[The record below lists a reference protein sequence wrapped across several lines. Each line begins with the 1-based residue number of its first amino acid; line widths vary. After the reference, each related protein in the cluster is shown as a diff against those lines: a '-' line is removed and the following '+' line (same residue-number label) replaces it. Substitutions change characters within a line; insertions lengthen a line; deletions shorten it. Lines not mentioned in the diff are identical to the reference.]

1 MISARH
7 RWLGF
12 GTGPEKRQMGQELGL
27 LTKQRMLSTGGILS
41 TSKDDWCCT
50 VEQIYETAVLDRKL
64 CLIGK

>member
-1 MISARH
+1 
-7 RWLGF
+7 
-12 GTGPEKRQMGQELGL
+12 MGQELGL